1 MSGFTYDWEVSDH
14 FEDVPLAEAPAWVQ
28 ARMSGTVV
36 PSTASALEMV
46 WEHDLPPVRL
56 PVWAMDL
63 WTGQKVVDGTDG
75 EERNPSEAQS
85 IDRSETLWRIG
96 KALATAGAKKAE
108 IAAAVANRDVALGYE
123 KYSNRHNGHAAQAYN
138 DIATKATSEYVAPG
152 TPVLK
157 LGKGETE
164 PAQEVEDEDSQ
175 ADAPEA
181 KPTDRWVIVPA
192 SLIDPNGAHVNWVWE
207 GYLASG
213 AVTEI
218 VGLWKSGK
226 TTLLCHLVKAMESG
240 GMFCGMALC
249 RGRVLIITEEH
260 SSLWA
265 ERRDDLGIT
274 DNVHFMFRPFLGR
287 PDLRTWRRFMQFVA
301 DAVVSG
307 NYDVVIL
314 DPLTTQAPIED
325 ENDAAEMTRVI
336 VEFRRIV
343 EAGAALMVA
352 HHPSKAP
359 MGQGRSSR
367 GSGALPGFVDIIL
380 EFGRYQP
387 EHAEDTRRV
396 LLGLSRFKETPTEVV
411 LDLTEDGYQA
421 VGTVARNGTNN
432 RRDIITGLMTDV
444 AITRETIRDRWPA
457 DCGVPKP
464 SISQL
469 KIELAAL
476 ASIGRIQVT
485 GDGKRGSPLTYSRK
499 TE

>member
-1 MSGFTYDWEVSDH
+1 
-14 FEDVPLAEAPAWVQ
+14 
-28 ARMSGTVV
+28 
-36 PSTASALEMV
+36 
-46 WEHDLPPVRL
+46 
-56 PVWAMDL
+56 
-63 WTGQKVVDGTDG
+63 
-75 EERNPSEAQS
+75 
-85 IDRSETLWRIG
+85 
-96 KALATAGAKKAE
+96 
-108 IAAAVANRDVALGYE
+108 
-123 KYSNRHNGHAAQAYN
+123 
-138 DIATKATSEYVAPG
+138 
-152 TPVLK
+152 
-157 LGKGETE
+157 
-164 PAQEVEDEDSQ
+164 
-175 ADAPEA
+175 
-181 KPTDRWVIVPA
+181 
-192 SLIDPNGAHVNWVWE
+192 
-207 GYLASG
+207 
-213 AVTEI
+213 
-218 VGLWKSGK
+218 
-226 TTLLCHLVKAMESG
+226 
-240 GMFCGMALC
+240 MFCGMALC